1 MVKTTYVAHQDTHN
15 RLLTAFLEG
24 KHDHFP
30 RQARDK
36 AYIRKSHL
44 FAFGGVLSKGQGLLD
59 VLHPLL
65 ELAL

>member
-1 MVKTTYVAHQDTHN
+1 M
-15 RLLTAFLEG
+15 
-24 KHDHFP
+24 
-30 RQARDK
+30 
-36 AYIRKSHL
+36 RKSHL